1 MRLWDSIF
9 KKSDTFQNLIRRQGN
24 LTVEGMRLLN
34 EFMGIDERASN
45 PEVLRHNLKI
55 QIKKVEEEG
64 DRARRELINEI
75 NRNLITPLERQ
86 DLFNLSNVIDNI
98 LDYALNAA
106 EEMIVYDV
114 YPNYYLKKMIEKLS
128 RGVTHLNYALD
139 KLSENKQLVN
149 NNIVAAKVI
158 ENEIE
163 EMYHEA
169 LVDLFSNP
177 DFHYIFKMR
186 EVYRHISN
194 SADRISDAADII
206 GNIIIK
212 KI

>member
-9 KKSDTFQNLIRRQGN
+9 KKSDTFQSLIRRQGN
-24 LTVEGMRLLN
+24 LTVEGTSLLN
-34 EFMGIDERASN
+34 EFMGIDKRASN

-98 LDYALNAA
+98 LDYALNTA
-106 EEMIVYDV
+106 EEMIVYDI

-139 KLSENKQLVN
+139 KLSEDKQLVN